1 MHDKQLYKLC
11 FQPFGI
17 SQPPT
22 DGAETWNTCGECAG
36 AICTAY
42 SQKGGGRLAQTVRI
56 TI

>member
-1 MHDKQLYKLC
+1 MYKLC